1 MHKLGVLLVVSILL
15 FVFGCGTFV
24 YELSQISPNQID
36 LSQETQTMTTTMP
49 LFSAFICITM
59 PTTMPDR
66 CRLYTKTYLS
76 SVGDVR
82 VVVDEMV
89 EDNQL
94 PNNSLVITYPKMLHV
109 VQDGDQLDLQ
119 MDDYEMS
126 KNLQTIFDTFKSKS
140 YDEYCAK
147 NGEIHVSLRY
157 GKALKDKITLVDD
170 YY

>member
-1 MHKLGVLLVVSILL
+1 MRKLGLLLVVSILL

-36 LSQETQTMTTTMP
+36 LSKETQTMT
-49 LFSAFICITM
+49 
-59 PTTMPDR
+59 TTMPDR

-94 PNNSLVITYPKMLHV
+94 PNNSLVITYPKMLHI
-109 VQDGDQLDLQ
+109 VQDEDQLDLQ
-119 MDDYEMS
+119 MDDYKMS
-126 KNLQTIFDTFKSKS
+126 KDFQTLFNTFRTKS
-140 YDEYCAK
+140 YDEYYAK
-147 NGEIHVSLRY
+147 NNEIHISIRY

>member
-1 MHKLGVLLVVSILL
+1 MRKLGLLLVVSILL
-15 FVFGCGTFV
+15 FVLGCGTFV

-36 LSQETQTMTTTMP
+36 LSKEMQTMTTTMP
-49 LFSAFICITM
+49 DSCH
-59 PTTMPDR
+59 
-66 CRLYTKTYLS
+66 LYTKTYLS

-89 EDNQL
+89 EDDQL
-94 PNNSLVITYPKMLHV
+94 PDNSLVITYPKMLHV
-109 VQDGDQLDLQ
+109 VQDEDKLDLQ

-126 KNLQTIFDTFKSKS
+126 KKLQTIFNTFKSKR

-147 NGEIHVSLRY
+147 NGEIHVSIRY
-157 GKALKDKITLVDD
+157 GKSLKDKITFVDD

>member
-1 MHKLGVLLVVSILL
+1 MRKLGLLLVVSILL

-36 LSQETQTMTTTMP
+36 LSKETQTMTTTMP
-49 LFSAFICITM
+49 DSCH
-59 PTTMPDR
+59 
-66 CRLYTKTYLS
+66 LYTKTYLS

-89 EDNQL
+89 EDDQL
-94 PNNSLVITYPKMLHV
+94 PDNSLVITYPKMLHV
-109 VQDGDQLDLQ
+109 VQDEDKLDLQ

-126 KNLQTIFDTFKSKS
+126 KDLKTIFNTSKSKS
-140 YDEYCAK
+140 YDENCAK
-147 NGEIHVSLRY
+147 NGEIHVSNRY
-157 GKALKDKITLVDD
+157 GKSLKDKITFVDD

>member
-1 MHKLGVLLVVSILL
+1 MRKLGVLLVVSILL

-24 YELSQISPNQID
+24 YELSLISPNQID
-36 LSQETQTMTTTMP
+36 LSKETQTMTTTMP
-49 LFSAFICITM
+49 DSCH
-59 PTTMPDR
+59 
-66 CRLYTKTYLS
+66 LYTETYLS

-140 YDEYCAK
+140 YDEYYA
-147 NGEIHVSLRY
+147 NNDEIHVSLRY